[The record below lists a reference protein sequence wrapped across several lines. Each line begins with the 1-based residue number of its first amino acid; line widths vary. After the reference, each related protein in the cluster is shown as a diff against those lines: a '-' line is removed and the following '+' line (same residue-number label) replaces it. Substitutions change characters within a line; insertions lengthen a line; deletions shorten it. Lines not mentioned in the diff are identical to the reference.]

1 MQDAKRWLAKCID
14 ADVIDGKK
22 VTQSVA
28 SAGLA
33 ELAKAMQALAE
44 RGAVMRL
51 HSKNKR

>member
-1 MQDAKRWLAKCID
+1 MQDSRRWLEKCINVN
-14 ADVIDGKK
+14 VIDGKK

-44 RGAVMRL
+44 RGAVIKL
-51 HSKNKR
+51 HSHKKR